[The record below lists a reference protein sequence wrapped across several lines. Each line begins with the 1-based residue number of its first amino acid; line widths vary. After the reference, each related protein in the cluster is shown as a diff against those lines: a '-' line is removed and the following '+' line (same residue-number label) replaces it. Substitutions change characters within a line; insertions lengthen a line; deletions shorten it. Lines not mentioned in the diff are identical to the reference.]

1 MRNAALLLAV
11 FLLSGCVT
19 IGGEEPV
26 EERIYDIVLSVPTGE
41 GIEAEGPE
49 SLQVAPFSVDPAL
62 DRDEMVWRQGEVESG
77 AWGHHRWARPPA
89 VMARSA
95 VTATLRGAAVCAV
108 VASEPETESAD
119 YVLRAHLERFEEM
132 DREDGW
138 YGLVTLT
145 LTMDARD
152 GREVLRRTVSV
163 EERAEKRHPKA
174 VAVAL
179 RASLEAAA
187 GTVRSLVAEAL
198 ERERRRDD

>member
-62 DRDEMVWRQGEVESG
+62 DRDEMV
-77 AWGHHRWARPPA
+77 HRWARPPA